1 VNWRSLS
8 VGAVIGALLASVVA
22 VAIWPRRKPQPP
34 AVATVVDTLVQVV
47 NGETVYTVEY
57 KPDPAAS
64 RELTKLRD
72 ELAGYRSTVERIT
85 GYLGEMEV
93 ENRYLADS
101 LTRLTL
107 DSLRGIV
114 RVTRGPAGLAVVSYR
129 RGLVETWRL
138 PVWRQRWT
146 LLAGADK
153 PMVKASRLPVDLGL
167 FLAGG
172 FDTPPDTW
180 LPKPYAYA
188 GLAITRQSL
197 TASVGPYFDGKLK
210 LRANVRLDWRL

>member
-1 VNWRSLS
+1 M
-8 VGAVIGALLASVVA
+8 
-22 VAIWPRRKPQPP
+22 
-34 AVATVVDTLVQVV
+34 DTLVQVT
-47 NGETVYTVEY
+47 NGDTIYTVEY

-64 RELTKLRD
+64 RELQKLRN
-72 ELAGYRSTVERIT
+72 ELNNNRGVIATLT
-85 GYLGEMEV
+85 GYLDEMDR

-114 RVTRGPAGLAVVSYR
+114 RVERGPAGIAVVSYQ
-129 RGLVETWRL
+129 RGMIETWRL
-138 PVWRQRWT
+138 PVWRERWT

-153 PMVKASRLPVDLGL
+153 PTVRQSRLPVDLGL
-167 FLAGG
+167 FMAGG

-180 LPKPYAYA
+180 VPKPYAWV
-188 GLAITRQSL
+188 GLAITRQCL

-210 LRANVRLDWRL
+210 LRADVRLDWRF